1 NRFLALASL
10 VAGVT
15 LTAGCATPATSVAM
29 TATSATAVHQIGS
42 DVSVAVSGGKE
53 TSSMGA
59 SQISDQAFAQ
69 ALRDSIEKSGLF
81 AKVSPSGA
89 RYKLTGFIGQVDQPL
104 LGFLL
109 TVKME
114 VSYTLVDTQSNSDSR
129 PASIPAAIRQVRN
142 RVSLLISCGEPIL
155 TRGTSVHPYDA
166 EPDDQVRLDGLRRSG
181 DKTRPDNSQVCRH
194 IIARRKERG

>member
-1 NRFLALASL
+1 LPF
-10 VAGVT
+10 AGKGYIRAH
-15 LTAGCATPATSVAM
+15 AG

-53 TSSMGA
+53 TSSTGA

-89 RYKLTGFIGQVDQPL
+89 RYKLTGFIGKVDQPL
-104 LGFLL
+104 LGFSL

-114 VSYTLVDTQSNSDSR
+114 VSYTLVDTQSGTTLWTKDI
-129 PASIPAAIRQVRN
+129 ASQYTAKAGEAFAAVKRLRLANEGAARENIQQA
-142 RVSLLISCGEPIL
+142 IAAMATL
-155 TRGTSVHPYDA
+155 T
-166 EPDDQVRLDGLRRSG
+166 L
-181 DKTRPDNSQVCRH
+181 
-194 IIARRKERG
+194 